1 MSQLSSDD
9 CIAEIQKPHDKVKEL
24 TGTEMTLFRPPYG
37 DYNNTLIESAN
48 VLVYHVVQWSVDSLD
63 WKDYGADS
71 IVDTVL
77 NHKALGDGAIILM
90 HNGAKYT
97 KDALELVRRVPG
109 LRNVNAA
116 LMKTLPGKRLLTKY
130 LAVDDKDV
138 ENFKEMIELGAK
150 VECYTVPGEK
160 AVDITKYIN

>member
-1 MSQLSSDD
+1 M
-9 CIAEIQKPHDKVKEL
+9 ENVK
-24 TGTEMTLFRPPYG
+24 LFRIDYRLLHWQTGVLWQQETNATMILVVG
-37 DYNNTLIESAN
+37 DAVAGNKVQVSAIKMAAPKTVRTEIVSMDKAVAFLNGPKASKFVIELIVEN
-48 VLVYHVVQWSVDSLD
+48 
-63 WKDYGADS
+63 
-71 IVDTVL
+71 
-77 NHKALGDGAIILM
+77 
-90 HNGAKYT
+90 T

>member
-1 MSQLSSDD
+1 M
-9 CIAEIQKPHDKVKEL
+9 ENVK
-24 TGTEMTLFRPPYG
+24 LFRIDYRLLHWQTGVLWQQATNATMILVVG
-37 DYNNTLIESAN
+37 DAVAGNKVQVSAIKMAAPKTVRTEIVSMDKAVAFLNGPKASKFVIELIVENT
-48 VLVYHVVQWSVDSLD
+48 Q
-63 WKDYGADS
+63 
-71 IVDTVL
+71 
-77 NHKALGDGAIILM
+77 
-90 HNGAKYT
+90 
-97 KDALELVRRVPG
+97 DALELVRRVPG

>member
-1 MSQLSSDD
+1 M
-9 CIAEIQKPHDKVKEL
+9 ENVK
-24 TGTEMTLFRPPYG
+24 LFRIDYRLLHWQTGVLWQQATNATMILVVG
-37 DYNNTLIESAN
+37 DAVAGNKVQVSAIKMAAPKTVRTEIVSMDKAVAFLNGPKASKFVIELIVEN
-48 VLVYHVVQWSVDSLD
+48 
-63 WKDYGADS
+63 
-71 IVDTVL
+71 
-77 NHKALGDGAIILM
+77 
-90 HNGAKYT
+90 T

-150 VECYTVPGEK
+150 AECYTVPGEK

>member
-1 MSQLSSDD
+1 M
-9 CIAEIQKPHDKVKEL
+9 ENVK
-24 TGTEMTLFRPPYG
+24 LFRIDYRLLHWQTGVLWQQATNATMILVVG
-37 DYNNTLIESAN
+37 DAVAGNKVQVSAIKMAAPKTVRTEIVSMDKAVAFLNGPKASKFVIELIVEN
-48 VLVYHVVQWSVDSLD
+48 
-63 WKDYGADS
+63 K
-71 IVDTVL
+71 
-77 NHKALGDGAIILM
+77 
-90 HNGAKYT
+90 

>member
-1 MSQLSSDD
+1 M
-9 CIAEIQKPHDKVKEL
+9 ENVK
-24 TGTEMTLFRPPYG
+24 LFRIDYRLLHWQTGVLWQQATNATMILVVG
-37 DYNNTLIESAN
+37 DAVAGNKVQVSAIKMAAPKTVRTEIVSMDKAVAFLNSPKASKFVIELIVEN
-48 VLVYHVVQWSVDSLD
+48 
-63 WKDYGADS
+63 
-71 IVDTVL
+71 
-77 NHKALGDGAIILM
+77 
-90 HNGAKYT
+90 T

>member
-1 MSQLSSDD
+1 M
-9 CIAEIQKPHDKVKEL
+9 ENVK
-24 TGTEMTLFRPPYG
+24 LFRIDYRLLHWQTGVLWQQATNATMILVVG
-37 DYNNTLIESAN
+37 DAVAGNKVQVSAIKMAAPKTVRTEIVSMDKAVAFLNGPKASKFVIELIVEN
-48 VLVYHVVQWSVDSLD
+48 
-63 WKDYGADS
+63 
-71 IVDTVL
+71 
-77 NHKALGDGAIILM
+77 
-90 HNGAKYT
+90 T

-138 ENFKEMIELGAK
+138 ENFKGMIELGAK

>member
-1 MSQLSSDD
+1 M
-9 CIAEIQKPHDKVKEL
+9 ENVK
-24 TGTEMTLFRPPYG
+24 LFRIDYRLLHWQTGVLWQQATNATMILVVG
-37 DYNNTLIESAN
+37 DAVAGNKVQVSAIKMAAPKTVRTEIVSMDKAVAFLNGPKASKFVIELIVEN
-48 VLVYHVVQWSVDSLD
+48 
-63 WKDYGADS
+63 
-71 IVDTVL
+71 
-77 NHKALGDGAIILM
+77 
-90 HNGAKYT
+90 T

>member
-1 MSQLSSDD
+1 MILVVGDAVAGNKVQVSA
-9 CIAEIQKPHDKVKEL
+9 IKMAAPKTVRTEIVSMDKAVAFLNGPKASKFVIEL
-24 TGTEMTLFRPPYG
+24 
-37 DYNNTLIESAN
+37 
-48 VLVYHVVQWSVDSLD
+48 
-63 WKDYGADS
+63 
-71 IVDTVL
+71 IVE
-77 NHKALGDGAIILM
+77 N
-90 HNGAKYT
+90 T

>member
-1 MSQLSSDD
+1 M
-9 CIAEIQKPHDKVKEL
+9 ENVK
-24 TGTEMTLFRPPYG
+24 LFRIDYRLLHWQTGVLWQQATNATMILVVG
-37 DYNNTLIESAN
+37 DAVAGNKVQVSAIKMAAPKTVRTEIVSMDKAVAFLNSPKASKFVIELIVEN
-48 VLVYHVVQWSVDSLD
+48 
-63 WKDYGADS
+63 
-71 IVDTVL
+71 
-77 NHKALGDGAIILM
+77 
-90 HNGAKYT
+90 T
-97 KDALELVRRVPG
+97 KDALELVKRVPG

>member
-1 MSQLSSDD
+1 MRETRCRISA
-9 CIAEIQKPHDKVKEL
+9 IKMAAPKTVRTEIVSMDKAVAFLNGPKASKFVIEL
-24 TGTEMTLFRPPYG
+24 
-37 DYNNTLIESAN
+37 
-48 VLVYHVVQWSVDSLD
+48 
-63 WKDYGADS
+63 
-71 IVDTVL
+71 IVE
-77 NHKALGDGAIILM
+77 N
-90 HNGAKYT
+90 T

>member
-1 MSQLSSDD
+1 M
-9 CIAEIQKPHDKVKEL
+9 ENVK
-24 TGTEMTLFRPPYG
+24 LFRIDYRLLHWQTGVLWQQATNATMILVVG
-37 DYNNTLIESAN
+37 DAVAGNKVQVSAIKMAAPKT
-48 VLVYHVVQWSVDSLD
+48 VRTEIVSLD
-63 WKDYGADS
+63 KAVAFLNGPKAS
-71 IVDTVL
+71 KFVIELIVE
-77 NHKALGDGAIILM
+77 N
-90 HNGAKYT
+90 T

>member
-1 MSQLSSDD
+1 M
-9 CIAEIQKPHDKVKEL
+9 ENVK
-24 TGTEMTLFRPPYG
+24 LFRI
-37 DYNNTLIESAN
+37 DYRLLHWQTGVLWQQATNATMILVAGNKVQVSAIKMAAPKTVRTEIVSMDKAVAFLNGPKASKFVIELIVEN
-48 VLVYHVVQWSVDSLD
+48 
-63 WKDYGADS
+63 
-71 IVDTVL
+71 
-77 NHKALGDGAIILM
+77 
-90 HNGAKYT
+90 T

>member
-1 MSQLSSDD
+1 M
-9 CIAEIQKPHDKVKEL
+9 ENVK
-24 TGTEMTLFRPPYG
+24 LFRIDYRLLHWQTGVLWQQATNATMILVVG
-37 DYNNTLIESAN
+37 DAVAGNKVQVSAIKMAAPKTVRTEIVSMDKAVAFLNGPKASKFVIELIVEN
-48 VLVYHVVQWSVDSLD
+48 
-63 WKDYGADS
+63 
-71 IVDTVL
+71 
-77 NHKALGDGAIILM
+77 
-90 HNGAKYT
+90 T
-97 KDALELVRRVPG
+97 KDALGLVRRVPG

>member
-1 MSQLSSDD
+1 M
-9 CIAEIQKPHDKVKEL
+9 EKVN
-24 TGTEMTLFRPPYG
+24 LFRIDYRLLHWQTGVLWQQATNATMILVVG
-37 DYNNTLIESAN
+37 DAVAGNKVQVSAIKMAAPKTVRTEIVSMDKAVAFLNGPKASKFVIELIVEN
-48 VLVYHVVQWSVDSLD
+48 
-63 WKDYGADS
+63 
-71 IVDTVL
+71 
-77 NHKALGDGAIILM
+77 
-90 HNGAKYT
+90 T

>member
-1 MSQLSSDD
+1 M
-9 CIAEIQKPHDKVKEL
+9 ENGK
-24 TGTEMTLFRPPYG
+24 LFRIDYRLLHWQTGVLWQQATNATMILVVG
-37 DYNNTLIESAN
+37 DAVAGNKVQVSAIKMAAPKTVRTEIVSMDKAVAFLNGPKASKFVIELIVEN
-48 VLVYHVVQWSVDSLD
+48 
-63 WKDYGADS
+63 
-71 IVDTVL
+71 
-77 NHKALGDGAIILM
+77 
-90 HNGAKYT
+90 T

>member
-1 MSQLSSDD
+1 MLNYSELITVY
-9 CIAEIQKPHDKVKEL
+9 CIGKRAFCGNRATNATMILVVGDAVAGNKVQVSAIKMAAPKTVRTEIVSMDKAVAFLNGPKASKFVIEL
-24 TGTEMTLFRPPYG
+24 
-37 DYNNTLIESAN
+37 
-48 VLVYHVVQWSVDSLD
+48 
-63 WKDYGADS
+63 
-71 IVDTVL
+71 IVE
-77 NHKALGDGAIILM
+77 N
-90 HNGAKYT
+90 T

>member
-1 MSQLSSDD
+1 MENVKLFRIDYRLLHWQTGVLWQQATNATMILVVGD
-9 CIAEIQKPHDKVKEL
+9 AVAGNKVKVSAIKMAAPKTVRTEIVSMDKAVAFLNGPKASKFVIEL
-24 TGTEMTLFRPPYG
+24 
-37 DYNNTLIESAN
+37 
-48 VLVYHVVQWSVDSLD
+48 
-63 WKDYGADS
+63 
-71 IVDTVL
+71 IVE
-77 NHKALGDGAIILM
+77 N
-90 HNGAKYT
+90 T

>member
-1 MSQLSSDD
+1 MATGDKCNNDLVVGDAVAGNKVQVSA
-9 CIAEIQKPHDKVKEL
+9 IKMAAPKTVRTEIVSMDKAVAFLNGPKASKFVIEL
-24 TGTEMTLFRPPYG
+24 
-37 DYNNTLIESAN
+37 
-48 VLVYHVVQWSVDSLD
+48 
-63 WKDYGADS
+63 
-71 IVDTVL
+71 IVE
-77 NHKALGDGAIILM
+77 N
-90 HNGAKYT
+90 T

-109 LRNVNAA
+109 LRTVNAA

>member
-1 MSQLSSDD
+1 MLNYSELITVY
-9 CIAEIQKPHDKVKEL
+9 CIGKRAFLWQQATNATMILVVGDAVAGNKVQVSAIKMAAPKTVRTEIVSMDKAVAFLNGPKASKFVIEL
-24 TGTEMTLFRPPYG
+24 
-37 DYNNTLIESAN
+37 
-48 VLVYHVVQWSVDSLD
+48 
-63 WKDYGADS
+63 
-71 IVDTVL
+71 IVE
-77 NHKALGDGAIILM
+77 N
-90 HNGAKYT
+90 T

>member
-1 MSQLSSDD
+1 MQVSA
-9 CIAEIQKPHDKVKEL
+9 IKMAAPKTVRTEIVSMDKAVAFLNGPKASKFVIEL
-24 TGTEMTLFRPPYG
+24 
-37 DYNNTLIESAN
+37 
-48 VLVYHVVQWSVDSLD
+48 
-63 WKDYGADS
+63 
-71 IVDTVL
+71 IVE
-77 NHKALGDGAIILM
+77 N
-90 HNGAKYT
+90 T

>member
-1 MSQLSSDD
+1 M
-9 CIAEIQKPHDKVKEL
+9 ENVK
-24 TGTEMTLFRPPYG
+24 LFRIDYRLLHWQTGVLWQQATNATMILVVG
-37 DYNNTLIESAN
+37 DAVAGNKVQVSAIKMAAPKTVRTEIVSMDKAVAFLNGPKASKFVIELIVEN
-48 VLVYHVVQWSVDSLD
+48 
-63 WKDYGADS
+63 
-71 IVDTVL
+71 
-77 NHKALGDGAIILM
+77 
-90 HNGAKYT
+90 T

-138 ENFKEMIELGAK
+138 ENFKEMIELGEK

>member
-1 MSQLSSDD
+1 M
-9 CIAEIQKPHDKVKEL
+9 ENVK
-24 TGTEMTLFRPPYG
+24 LFRIDYRLLHWQTGVLWQQATNATMILVVG
-37 DYNNTLIESAN
+37 DAVAGNKVQVSAIKMAAPKTVRTEIVSMDKAVAFLNGPKASKFVIELIVEN
-48 VLVYHVVQWSVDSLD
+48 
-63 WKDYGADS
+63 
-71 IVDTVL
+71 
-77 NHKALGDGAIILM
+77 
-90 HNGAKYT
+90 T

-116 LMKTLPGKRLLTKY
+116 LMKTFPGKRLLTKY

>member
-1 MSQLSSDD
+1 M
-9 CIAEIQKPHDKVKEL
+9 ENVK
-24 TGTEMTLFRPPYG
+24 LFRIDYRLLHWQTGVLWQQATNATMILVVG
-37 DYNNTLIESAN
+37 DAVAGNKVQVSAIKMAAPKT
-48 VLVYHVVQWSVDSLD
+48 VRTEIVSVDKAVAFLNGPKASKFVSEL
-63 WKDYGADS
+63 
-71 IVDTVL
+71 IVE
-77 NHKALGDGAIILM
+77 N
-90 HNGAKYT
+90 T